1 VLLGEILAEIKGDTQ
16 AVQHAFEQSEYDH
29 IKATKR
35 ERRSIIEEDVSAAIS
50 DVDTKPSQR
59 Q

>member
-1 VLLGEILAEIKGDTQ
+1 M
-16 AVQHAFEQSEYDH
+16 FPRYDH

-59 Q
+59 QVSSPRSGKGVKA